1 MKVEAAKAAHN
12 AIIEAGINFIACLPD
27 SAFQELYLPLSEDP
41 RVAYIQVASE
51 NDGVGL
57 CMGAWLGGLKPALLH
72 LGHLRAAS
80 RSAGVRYTDDFVDQS
95 SMRTRR

>member
-51 NDGVGL
+51 NDGVASSRRCL
-57 CMGAWLGGLKPALLH
+57 SKTPASPWAPT
-72 LGHLRAAS
+72 RCFAVRW
-80 RSAGVRYTDDFVDQS
+80 RSVYR
-95 SMRTRR
+95 